1 MASSSCP
8 FDTSSSDACLSAATV
23 SVTRLRKTPPER
35 ESGPPLPVAR
45 ILQLEEPW
53 VLAKNRFLADLS
65 EEEKAVFNK
74 ATLENLYYST
84 SNLDRKDRD
93 ESKSRV
99 AIQKLQPLVS
109 AIESYGKAFDT
120 ISNVAPLY
128 LAPLW
133 GSIRVLL
140 VVARSYGRFYE
151 KIVDT
156 LSRIGD
162 IIPHCRRYSDD
173 FGHSLKNSF

>member
-1 MASSSCP
+1 
-8 FDTSSSDACLSAATV
+8 V
-23 SVTRLRKTPPER
+23 EG
-35 ESGPPLPVAR
+35 EQGPSLPVAR

-65 EEEKAVFNK
+65 DEEEAVFNE
-74 ATLENLYYST
+74 ATLENLYYGT

-109 AIESYGKAFDT
+109 AIESYGKVFDT

-128 LAPLW
+128 LAPMR

-140 VVARSYGRFYE
+140 VVAPSYGRFYE

-156 LSRIGD
+156 LSRIDD

-173 FGHSLKNSF
+173 VGDSLKNSF